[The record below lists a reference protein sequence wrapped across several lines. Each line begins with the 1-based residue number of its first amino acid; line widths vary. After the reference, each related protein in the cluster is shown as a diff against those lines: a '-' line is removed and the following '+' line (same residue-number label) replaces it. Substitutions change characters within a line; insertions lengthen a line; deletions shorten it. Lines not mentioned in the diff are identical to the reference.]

1 MRRVA
6 AASAKIIMI
15 FPPAT
20 QVFCP
25 AKPSDRSHFPKIS
38 LICQPPEQRVSY
50 SIKSFTFSFFPPII
64 YVTTFTANG
73 EPIVSFLIAM
83 AGKGGTGKTTV
94 AGMLLRYLLERGK
107 KPVLAVDAD
116 ANSNLNEVLGIEV
129 DSSVGAAR
137 EEMKKGG
144 GMVDMTKDQL
154 IEMRINQCLVEADGF
169 DLIAMGQPEGPGCY
183 CAANNL
189 VARFM
194 EVLSKNYPYILMD
207 NEAGMEHMSRLTT
220 NKVDLLVLVSDPSW
234 RGIQA
239 ARRLKDLAQA
249 LKVVVGRPVLIVNRV
264 TNGLSPKTTE
274 EIATQGL
281 ELAGLIPEDPQLA
294 EFDSQGRPTFTL
306 PADSPALKGAYAIFD
321 RLLT

>member
-1 MRRVA
+1 
-6 AASAKIIMI
+6 
-15 FPPAT
+15 
-20 QVFCP
+20 
-25 AKPSDRSHFPKIS
+25 
-38 LICQPPEQRVSY
+38 
-50 SIKSFTFSFFPPII
+50 
-64 YVTTFTANG
+64 
-73 EPIVSFLIAM
+73 
-83 AGKGGTGKTTV
+83 
-94 AGMLLRYLLERGK
+94 
-107 KPVLAVDAD
+107 
-116 ANSNLNEVLGIEV
+116 
-129 DSSVGAAR
+129 
-137 EEMKKGG
+137 
-144 GMVDMTKDQL
+144 MVEMTKDQL

-183 CAANNL
+183 CAANHL

-194 EVLSKNYPYILMD
+194 EVLGKNYPYVLMD

-264 TNGLSPKTTE
+264 TNGLSDRTKE

-281 ELAGLIPEDPQLA
+281 ELAGLIPEDSQLA

-321 RLLT
+321 RLFT